1 MIAMASCIFAAEA
14 LYGGA
19 RRGRGLRVRFVVPRG
34 CIGLKVVVSFWLYF
48 NLANQL
54 DTVLKHKVILQVS
67 GFTLRL
73 TRAAFLFQGCL
84 VSLRVVE
91 EEEGRRKR
99 RRRDQADGR
108 GRAGR
113 GCRMTCGR
121 ERGHIG
127 IGGLPLML

>member
-1 MIAMASCIFAAEA
+1 MASCIFAAEA

-54 DTVLKHKVILQVS
+54 NAVDKNKVILQVS

-73 TRAAFLFQGCL
+73 TRAAVLFQGCP

-91 EEEGRRKR
+91 EEEEGRRTR

-121 ERGHIG
+121 GRGHIG